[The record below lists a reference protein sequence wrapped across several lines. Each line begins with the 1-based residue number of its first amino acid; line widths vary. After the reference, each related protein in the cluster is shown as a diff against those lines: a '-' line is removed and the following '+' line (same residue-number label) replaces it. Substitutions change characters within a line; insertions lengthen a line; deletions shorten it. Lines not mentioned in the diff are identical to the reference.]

1 MKDETGNKLKGL
13 LDKAVAE
20 KELAGGCLLVRCH
33 GEECCY
39 LEAGMADVEEGKPI
53 ERDQIY
59 RLYSMSKPVTGAAA
73 MKLFEEGAL
82 DLGQPVSLI
91 FHPFRILW

>member
-13 LDKAVAE
+13 MDKAVAE

-39 LEAGMADVEEGKPI
+39 LEAGMADVEAVSYTHLITGKK
-53 ERDQIY
+53 R
-59 RLYSMSKPVTGAAA
+59 RKKRRTS
-73 MKLFEEGAL
+73 
-82 DLGQPVSLI
+82 GQAGRKRS
-91 FHPFRILW
+91 RRKNRK